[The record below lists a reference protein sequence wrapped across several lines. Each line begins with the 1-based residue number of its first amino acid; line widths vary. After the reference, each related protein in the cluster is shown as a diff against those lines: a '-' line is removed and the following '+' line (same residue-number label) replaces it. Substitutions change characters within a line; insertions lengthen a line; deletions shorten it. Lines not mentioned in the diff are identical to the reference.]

1 MHQQPGRGL
10 HPEDR
15 PQRDADRQ
23 LQPRAAGLFL
33 AHCCCQVV
41 GVAAAAAAAV
51 AAAAADD
58 ARSPGSCF
66 FCGSADV
73 RPGS

>member
-1 MHQQPGRGL
+1 MYQQPGRGL
-10 HPEDR
+10 HPEVR

-41 GVAAAAAAAV
+41 GVAAAAAAVAV
-51 AAAAADD
+51 AVD
-58 ARSPGSCF
+58 ARSPGS
-66 FCGSADV
+66 
-73 RPGS
+73 